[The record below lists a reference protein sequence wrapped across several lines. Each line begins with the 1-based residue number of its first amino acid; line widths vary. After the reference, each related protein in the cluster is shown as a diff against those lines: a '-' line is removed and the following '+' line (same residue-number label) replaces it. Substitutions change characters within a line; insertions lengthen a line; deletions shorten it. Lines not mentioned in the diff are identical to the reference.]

1 MPSAAQSTRPDRYE
15 ELLVAA
21 AECFQRRGFSATSI
35 DTVARYL
42 GSTKGRIY
50 HYFPSKMD
58 LFNSVR
64 DRAMA
69 LAFDAIR
76 PGYEADLPPI
86 EKLAA
91 MANGHVRAMMRHHSY
106 MQVLLD
112 GLQMQRF
119 GATTE
124 FQRAA
129 MERHLKERNEFEAC
143 FRDVLK
149 KGIASGEI
157 TVGRMSYTLQSFLV
171 TLNGPVFW
179 YRPRQGDD
187 EAKYAAIAEDVVRFA
202 LTGLGV
208 KDIPA
213 MPQTKTGTN
222 QNGKLK

>member
-1 MPSAAQSTRPDRYE
+1 MTSALPRVPKPEKRDRYE

-21 AECFQRRGFSATSI
+21 AECFQKQGFSATSI

-42 GSTKGRIY
+42 GATKGRVY

-58 LFNSVR
+58 LFNAVR

-76 PGYEADLPPI
+76 PGYESDLPPV

-91 MANGHVRAMMRHHSY
+91 MSTGHVKAMMQHHSY

-129 MERHLKERNEFEAC
+129 MERHLGERNAFEAC
-143 FRDVLK
+143 FREVLQAGCDAGDLK
-149 KGIASGEI
+149 L
-157 TVGRMSYTLQSFLV
+157 GRMSYILQSYLV
-171 TLNGPVFW
+171 ALNGPVFW
-179 YRPRQGDD
+179 YRPREGDD
-187 EAKYAAIAEDVVRFA
+187 DEKYATIAEDVVRFA
-202 LTGLGV
+202 LAGV
-208 KDIPA
+208 GVAEFPI
-213 MPQTKTGTN
+213 
-222 QNGKLK
+222 LSIRS